1 MAPRG
6 LLTDQLPILILTIV
20 MGRTLLHIEDRPHLH
35 LLRNHQ
41 NKCKHGVLMNKLD
54 ILNRDAFVEQLLRL
68 MDNISSNKAST
79 CFAINGA
86 WGCGK
91 SFVLDMLEEQL
102 NVIQSE
108 ETYTDRY
115 FVIRYNSWK
124 FDYYEEP
131 LVAIVSTMI
140 AAIEEKTKLFPDSQE
155 KREILGM
162 LKATGVALLSI
173 ANDAVKEKTG
183 LDFQKAYG
191 IVKSGEKEGAAA
203 YESEH
208 DYDVYFGFNKM
219 IAKLAELLEGI
230 SKDYTI
236 VFIVDELDRC
246 APEYAVKVLE
256 RLHHLTENQ
265 SNIVT
270 IIAID
275 KAQLVASVKQLF
287 GFENPEKYLE
297 KFINFEIKLD
307 NGSVS
312 EQIIEKYADYVAL
325 FDKDLFQ
332 FQDSV
337 EECLQSIFKDID
349 VRTQEQ
355 IVKKS
360 TIAHK
365 LLFTEKKDYSFM
377 CMELLTAV
385 MICQYKY
392 QGLFDNTS
400 FDGSSFDRIFTLKRR
415 GDLPAFAESFKEKF
429 EMINFRR
436 GHSFPD
442 ETPKYALPNTPSL
455 YGAIIFTWCW
465 MHSKRSVAFQHTTGD
480 VYSPVSDNCK
490 ELLKFAEMINLMQ

>member
-1 MAPRG
+1 
-6 LLTDQLPILILTIV
+6 
-20 MGRTLLHIEDRPHLH
+20 
-35 LLRNHQ
+35 
-41 NKCKHGVLMNKLD
+41 MNKLD
-54 ILNRDAFVEQLLRL
+54 ILNRDSFVEQVLRL
-68 MDNISSNKAST
+68 IDNISSNKAST
-79 CFAINGA
+79 CFAINGT

-91 SFVLDMLEEQL
+91 SFVLDMLEDQL

-108 ETYTDRY
+108 ETFTDRY

-208 DYDVYFGFNKM
+208 DYDIYFGFNKM
-219 IAKLAELLEGI
+219 IAKLSELLEGI

-246 APEYAVKVLE
+246 TPEYAVKVLE
-256 RLHHLTENQ
+256 RLHHLTEDQ
-265 SNIVT
+265 SNIIT

-275 KAQLVASVKQLF
+275 KTQLVSSVKQLF
-287 GFENPEKYLE
+287 GFEQPEKYLE

-312 EQIIEKYADYVAL
+312 ELIAEKYADYISL
-325 FDKDLFQ
+325 FDNDAFQ
-332 FQDSV
+332 FDDSV
-337 EECLQSIFKDID
+337 EDCIQAIFKGIDI
-349 VRTQEQ
+349 RTQEQ
-355 IVKKS
+355 LVKKA
-360 TIAHK
+360 TVAHK
-365 LLFTEKKDYSFM
+365 LLFAEKKDYSFM
-377 CMELLTAV
+377 CMELLTTV
-385 MICQYKY
+385 MISVHKY
-392 QGLFDNTS
+392 QGLFNNTP
-400 FDGSSFDRIFTLKRR
+400 FNASSFDKVFTSNR
-415 GDLPAFAESFKEKF
+415 GGHMPEFAEFFKEKF
-429 EMINFRR
+429 ESIHFRR
-436 GHSFPD
+436 GHSFSD
-442 ETPKYALPNTPSL
+442 EAAVYVLPQNANLYA
-455 YGAIIFTWCW
+455 AIIFTWCW

-480 VYSPVSDNCK
+480 VYSTISNNHKD
-490 ELLKFAEMINLMQ
+490 LLRFAEFINMMQ

>member
-1 MAPRG
+1 
-6 LLTDQLPILILTIV
+6 
-20 MGRTLLHIEDRPHLH
+20 
-35 LLRNHQ
+35 
-41 NKCKHGVLMNKLD
+41 MNKLD
-54 ILNRDAFVEQLLRL
+54 ILNRDSFVEQVLRL
-68 MDNISSNKAST
+68 IDNISSNKAST
-79 CFAINGA
+79 CFAINGT

-91 SFVLDMLEEQL
+91 SFVLDMLEDQL

-108 ETYTDRY
+108 ETFTDRY

-219 IAKLAELLEGI
+219 IAKLSELLEGI

-246 APEYAVKVLE
+246 TPEYAVKVLE
-256 RLHHLTENQ
+256 RLHHLTEDQ
-265 SNIVT
+265 SNIIT

-275 KAQLVASVKQLF
+275 KTQLVASVKQLF
-287 GFENPEKYLE
+287 GFEQPDKYLE

-312 EQIIEKYADYVAL
+312 ELIAEKYADYIAL
-325 FDKDLFQ
+325 FDKDAFQ
-332 FQDSV
+332 FDDSV
-337 EECLQSIFKDID
+337 EECIQAIFKGIDI
-349 VRTQEQ
+349 RTQEQ
-355 IVKKS
+355 LVKKA
-360 TIAHK
+360 TVAHK
-365 LLFTEKKDYSFM
+365 LLFAEKKDYSFM
-377 CMELLTAV
+377 CMELLTTV
-385 MICQYKY
+385 MISVHKY
-392 QGLFDNTS
+392 QGLFDYTS
-400 FDGSSFDRIFTLKRR
+400 FNCSSFDKVFTLKT
-415 GDLPAFAESFKEKF
+415 GKTSPAFAEFFKEKF
-429 EMINFRR
+429 ELIYFRS
-436 GHSFPD
+436 GHAFSG
-442 ETPKYALPNTPSL
+442 ESTVYVLPQNATL

-465 MHSKRSVAFQHTTGD
+465 MHSNRSVSIRHTTGD
-480 VYSPVSDNCK
+480 VYSTIKNNHA
-490 ELLKFAEMINLMQ
+490 ELLKFAEFINLMQ

>member
-1 MAPRG
+1 M
-6 LLTDQLPILILTIV
+6 D
-20 MGRTLLHIEDRPHLH
+20 
-35 LLRNHQ
+35 
-41 NKCKHGVLMNKLD
+41 KLD
-54 ILNRDAFVEQLLRL
+54 ILNRGTFVNQLLRL
-68 MDNISSNKAST
+68 MEHISSNKAST
-79 CFAINGA
+79 CFAINGT

-91 SFVLDMLEEQL
+91 SFVLDMFQEQL
-102 NVIQSE
+102 ELIQSE
-108 ETYTDRY
+108 ETFTDKY
-115 FVIRYNSWK
+115 FVVRYNSWK

-140 AAIEEKTKLFPDSQE
+140 AAIEEKTKLFPDSKE

-191 IVKSGEKEGAAA
+191 IVKSGEKEGAEA

-219 IAKLAELLEGI
+219 IAKLTELLEGI

-265 SNIVT
+265 SNIIT

-275 KAQLVASVKQLF
+275 KPQLVASMKQLF

-297 KFINFEIKLD
+297 KFINFEIRLD
-307 NGSVS
+307 NGIVS
-312 EQIIEKYADYVAL
+312 ELITEKYADYVAL

-332 FQDSV
+332 FEDSV
-337 EECLQSIFKDID
+337 EECLQAIFKDID
-349 VRTQEQ
+349 IRTQEQ
-355 IVKKS
+355 LVKKA

-365 LLFTEKKDYSFM
+365 LLFAEKKDYSFM
-377 CMELLTAV
+377 CMELLLA
-385 MICQYKY
+385 M
-392 QGLFDNTS
+392 
-400 FDGSSFDRIFTLKRR
+400 RIK
-415 GDLPAFAESFKEKF
+415 S
-429 EMINFRR
+429 
-436 GHSFPD
+436 
-442 ETPKYALPNTPSL
+442 
-455 YGAIIFTWCW
+455 
-465 MHSKRSVAFQHTTGD
+465 
-480 VYSPVSDNCK
+480 
-490 ELLKFAEMINLMQ
+490 